1 MNLSQIKQEKNKYER
16 KVKNMYGRKMS
27 RIGTSTLPMLSSL
40 LQFISKG
47 VVSIMS
53 QSNRIRKPRERWTNN
68 LLGADCITVSK
79 GTGGV
84 TKKRFYSVR
93 NRYGSTRYEFSKSV
107 TPKEIEDWIELT
119 LTRYTEKPFSALEN
133 RIDALVEEE

>member
-1 MNLSQIKQEKNKYER
+1 
-16 KVKNMYGRKMS
+16 MS
-27 RIGTSTLPMLSSL
+27 RIGTSALSVLSPL
-40 LQFISKG
+40 LQPISKG

-53 QSNRIRKPRERWTNN
+53 QSNRVRKPRERWTNN

-107 TPKEIEDWIELT
+107 TPKEIEDWIKLT
-119 LTRYTEKPFSALEN
+119 LTGYTEKPFSALEN